1 VPETGGTPSKG
12 GRVSDQAQRR
22 IVTVLAIAIAMGL
35 ARPVDRFI
43 DEQIPERRGVRD
55 DLTEAALQGLVRM
68 TAFFVASFLVRR
80 LAELLR

>member
-1 VPETGGTPSKG
+1 
-12 GRVSDQAQRR
+12 VSDQAQRR

>member
-1 VPETGGTPSKG
+1 M
-12 GRVSDQAQRR
+12 SDQTQRR

-35 ARPVDRFI
+35 TRPVDRFI

-68 TAFFVASFLVRR
+68 TAFFVASFLVRK
-80 LAELLR
+80 LTELLR

>member
-1 VPETGGTPSKG
+1 M
-12 GRVSDQAQRR
+12 SDQTQRR
-22 IVTVLAIAIAMGL
+22 IVTMLAIAIAMGL
-35 ARPVDRFI
+35 TRPVDRFI

>member
-1 VPETGGTPSKG
+1 M
-12 GRVSDQAQRR
+12 SDQTQRR
-22 IVTVLAIAIAMGL
+22 IVTVLTIAIAMGL
-35 ARPVDRFI
+35 TRPVDRFI

>member
-1 VPETGGTPSKG
+1 MSEIGGTPSRG
-12 GRVSDQAQRR
+12 GRVSDQTQRR

-35 ARPVDRFI
+35 TRPVDRFI

-68 TAFFVASFLVRR
+68 TAFFVASFLVRK
-80 LAELLR
+80 LTELLR